1 MIDFKFHVI
10 SLVAVLIALAVGM
23 LLGTT
28 LVEKGLISQQKSQIS
43 SLEKTFAEIREKN
56 RALNDELN
64 AYKQFAEIC
73 EPILIGGRLAGG
85 NFVVISGTDT
95 DGGMS
100 KSVHEVILASGGMI
114 PLNVTVMGEEEF
126 SNSAVIT
133 ALSQIFGI
141 AEDENVLKEK
151 VFFELFS
158 QLKTPSNPEILTSL
172 EAAGVIKIKGA
183 VSTPLSGA
191 IILSEVE
198 KNSVEKI
205 DVPLIKA
212 STEVGFPV
220 VVVGG
225 AKTDRK
231 AMETYKKIGVSTV
244 ERVESSPGRIAL
256 IFCLSGE
263 GGHYGVGSTADRVI
277 PTPQNI

>member
-28 LVEKGLISQQKSQIS
+28 LVERGLISQQKSQIS

-56 RALNDELN
+56 QALNDELN

-73 EPILIGGRLAGG
+73 EPVLISGRLAGK
-85 NFVVISGTDT
+85 NFAVISGADAD
-95 DGGMS
+95 DGIG
-100 KSVHEVILASGGMI
+100 KSVHEVILSSGGMV

-126 SNSAVIT
+126 SNTAIIG
-133 ALSQIFGI
+133 ALSQIFG
-141 AEDENVLKEK
+141 ATEDKDVLKEK
-151 VFFELFS
+151 VFSELFS
-158 QLKTPSNPEILTSL
+158 QLKLPSNPGMLTSL

-183 VSTPLSGA
+183 VSAPLSGV
-191 IILSEVE
+191 IMLSGVG

-212 STEVGFPV
+212 CIKAGFPA

-225 AKTDRK
+225 EKTDRK

-244 ERVESSPGRIAL
+244 ERVESSPGRVAL
-256 IFCLSGE
+256 IFCLSGA
-263 GGHYGVGSTADRVI
+263 GGHYGVGGTADRVI
-277 PTPQNI
+277 PAPQNI